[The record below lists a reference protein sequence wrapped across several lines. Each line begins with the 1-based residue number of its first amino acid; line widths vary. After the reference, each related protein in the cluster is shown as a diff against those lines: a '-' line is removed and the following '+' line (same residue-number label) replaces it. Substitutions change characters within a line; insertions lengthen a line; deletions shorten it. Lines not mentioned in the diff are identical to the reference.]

1 MVFLKVIY
9 PEGQMNNLKLHYAS
23 SHKVQN
29 ILRNVDKQTQ
39 NAKARL
45 DGDRHGWRWDKNLN
59 KTKQNREEQI
69 FTKENSTTL
78 LSLPR

>member
-1 MVFLKVIY
+1 MDGYIRIWPLLATEVLMVFLKVIY

-45 DGDRHGWRWDKNLN
+45 DGDRHG
-59 KTKQNREEQI
+59 
-69 FTKENSTTL
+69 
-78 LSLPR
+78 